1 MDNMPANRRNCDRMC
16 DVTDSGSLSSAV
28 SAVLRGIA
36 AKKRVDQKTIAATT
50 GYSVDKV
57 SRLLGVRRPASQA
70 IGLDEADVI
79 AYALGADI
87 EQVIAEAVRDTPC
100 RPRVQTAAK
109 IFERGF

>member
-1 MDNMPANRRNCDRMC
+1 MC
-16 DVTDSGSLSSAV
+16 NVTDSGSLSSAV

-36 AKKRVDQKTIAATT
+36 AKKQVDQKSIARAS

-70 IGLDEADVI
+70 IGLDEADII
-79 AYALGADI
+79 AHALGADI
-87 EQVIAEAVRDTPC
+87 ENVIAEAVRDAPN
-100 RPRVQTAAK
+100 RPRTNPSAAK